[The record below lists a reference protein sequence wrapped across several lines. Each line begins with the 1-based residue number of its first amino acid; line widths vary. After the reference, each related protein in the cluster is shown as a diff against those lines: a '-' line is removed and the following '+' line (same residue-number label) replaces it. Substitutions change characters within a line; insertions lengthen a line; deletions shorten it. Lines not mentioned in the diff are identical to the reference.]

1 MPRTLQVFRVT
12 PAEDGWLL
20 RADSAS
26 APQQKFS
33 CRNDAISAGVR
44 LALAGGYLLVSDEQG
59 TVERVLPFC
68 KQ

>member
-1 MPRTLQVFRVT
+1 MPRVLQVFRVT

-20 RADSAS
+20 HGDNGA

-33 CRNDAISAGVR
+33 SKNAAISAGVR
-44 LALAGGYLLVSDEQG
+44 LALAGGYLLVSHPDG
-59 TVERVLPFC
+59 SVEKLFPFC

>member
-1 MPRTLQVFRVT
+1 MPRVLQVFRVT

-20 RADSAS
+20 RVDSDA

-33 CRNDAISAGVR
+33 SKNAAISAGVR
-44 LALAGGYLLVSDEQG
+44 LALAGGYLLISHPDG
-59 TVERVLPFC
+59 TVEKMLPFC

>member
-1 MPRTLQVFRVT
+1 MPRLLQVFRVT

-20 RADSAS
+20 HADSGC

-33 CRNDAISAGVR
+33 SRTDAISAGVR
-44 LALAGGYLLVSDEQG
+44 LALAGGYLLVYHPDGSLE
-59 TVERVLPFC
+59 TIPFC